1 MKRVV
6 NGVSYNT
13 ETALRLGFDP
23 QADAGPTTLYQTK
36 GGAFFL
42 HFEMTTGVWN
52 EVSQSNEIVN
62 EPVFRPIG
70 PDHAR
75 EWLLAKG
82 VEVFLNPFANSASGK
97 REPGGTLAVRV
108 PATLKRAVEQA
119 AEDEG
124 ISGNAWTMR
133 CLERGVRDG
142 EMTQLLGT
150 VAATFQFLQDHDK
163 RLKKGD
169 RARIYRTTMNAVANT
184 WQRRFPTVPFE
195 EMRGHTTE
203 QWDEELE
210 SHVTGEPLI

>member
-82 VEVFLNPFANSASGK
+82 VEVFLNPFANDASGK

-119 AEDEG
+119 AHDEG

-142 EMTQLLGT
+142 EMTRLLGT
-150 VAATFQFLQDHDK
+150 IAATFRYLTVHGDEFQDS
-163 RLKKGD
+163 D
-169 RARIYRTTMNAVANT
+169 RIRIYRATMNEIDAG
-184 WQRRFPTVPFE
+184 WRRRFPNVPIDQ
-195 EMRGHTTE
+195 MLAHIKD
-203 QWDEELE
+203 QWDEELD